1 MLKTCVCKLCL
12 SLFFVFTRVPEM
24 EFKPFKELFHPGFAT
39 LGKKDPNCRKK
50 KLQGSSSAA
59 CARAFTSALV
69 KEVASTKD
77 KDKHIL
83 TLKVKEQ
90 AVRIGKV

>member
-1 MLKTCVCKLCL
+1 MFIAL
-12 SLFFVFTRVPEM
+12 FVFTRVPEM

-39 LGKKDPNCRKK
+39 RQKRSKLSKK

-59 CARAFTSALV
+59 CAGAFTSALV

-90 AVRIGKV
+90 AVRIGEV

>member
-1 MLKTCVCKLCL
+1 MFIAL
-12 SLFFVFTRVPEM
+12 FVFTRVPEM

-59 CARAFTSALV
+59 CAGAFTSALV

-90 AVRIGKV
+90 AVRIGEV

>member
-1 MLKTCVCKLCL
+1 MFIAL
-12 SLFFVFTRVPEM
+12 FVFTRVPEM

-39 LGKKDPNCRKK
+39 RQKRSKLSKKSCKEVRVQ
-50 KLQGSSSAA
+50 L
-59 CARAFTSALV
+59 ARAFTSALV

-90 AVRIGKV
+90 AVRIGEV

>member
-1 MLKTCVCKLCL
+1 MCVNYVYRSFL
-12 SLFFVFTRVPEM
+12 SLLESLKWNLNPSKSYFT
-24 EFKPFKELFHPGFAT
+24 PGSPHSA
-39 LGKKDPNCRKK
+39 KKIQIVEK

-59 CARAFTSALV
+59 CAGAFTSALV

-90 AVRIGKV
+90 AVRIGEV